1 MNWWFHELGGEGC
14 KHRSAHIFQ
23 QELYEHIPHQDK
35 NAILAV
41 SSDSRELNLSKSQ
54 DNPLQQH
61 DDIDKAVWGSLFN
74 GKQCMDLWHPD
85 MSSAKALENQ
95 TPTSIA
101 KKVMQRATPAPKK
114 NTTKRFENPK
124 TWAYTK
130 KWFMFFTESVQ
141 MKKNKLFQMVFRQKN
156 KALVFCIR
164 TTFWINCFVMCCI
177 GSGFGFKASWKS
189 PICTNQN

>member
-1 MNWWFHELGGEGC
+1 LHELGGEGC

-41 SSDSRELNLSKSQ
+41 SRDSRELNLSKSQ

-61 DDIDKAVWGSLFN
+61 DAIDKARVGSLFN

-114 NTTKRFENPK
+114 NTTRCFEPK
-124 TWAYTK
+124 NLGLYK
-130 KWFMFFTESVQ
+130 KMIQTFFTESVQ
-141 MKKNKLFQMVFRQKN
+141 MKKKCFKWFFDKKNGALF
-156 KALVFCIR
+156 FCIR
-164 TTFWINCFVMCCI
+164 TTFC
-177 GSGFGFKASWKS
+177 K
-189 PICTNQN
+189 TNESIVL

>member
-1 MNWWFHELGGEGC
+1 MNWWFRELGGEGC

-61 DDIDKAVWGSLFN
+61 DDIDKARVGSLFN

-114 NTTKRFENPK
+114 NTTKRFETQKPGPIQKNDSCFLQK
-124 TWAYTK
+124 VSKWKKQTVSNGVSTK
-130 KWFMFFTESVQ
+130 K
-141 MKKNKLFQMVFRQKN
+141 
-156 KALVFCIR
+156 
-164 TTFWINCFVMCCI
+164 
-177 GSGFGFKASWKS
+177 
-189 PICTNQN
+189 

>member
-61 DDIDKAVWGSLFN
+61 DDIDKARVGSLFN

-114 NTTKRFENPK
+114 IQQNALKPK
-124 TWAYTK
+124 NLGLYKKMIHVFYRKCPNEKKQTVSNGVSTK
-130 KWFMFFTESVQ
+130 K
-141 MKKNKLFQMVFRQKN
+141 
-156 KALVFCIR
+156 
-164 TTFWINCFVMCCI
+164 
-177 GSGFGFKASWKS
+177 
-189 PICTNQN
+189 